1 MKTVM
6 VSDGD
11 INIDVNTGRA
21 VFIED
26 LQKAGQDVAEAIL
39 TEFNSFFQEGNEFM
53 TSGLGKT
60 PGNAQSMAS
69 QWISEAINRVIV
81 KQTVNNFDDK
91 ITGIRQLKTQIA
103 GNSNLAFF
111 VEVEHSSNKT
121 VSIVD
126 YMNMKPTSLK
136 QVLDYSGLLKV

>member
-21 VFIED
+21 IFIED